1 VPDGVSLLQDPRF
14 RGDDARSEQ
23 GLRDPRFHEDDVV
36 NDSDSG
42 VVVLVSQPVYT
53 SSFPIEI
60 VMSVILQVSNL
71 VKRFGSLTAVNDVSF
86 EIRQGSCFGLL
97 GPNGAGKTTT
107 IEMMEGI
114 KAPDAGSILYQ
125 GQPLGERFRNEA
137 GIMFQTTALQEHITV
152 AEIMLQFSRFYP
164 HTADLGEL
172 ADKFALHEFLNQDT
186 RKLSGGQKQRLLLA
200 MAQINRPKILF
211 LDEPTTGLDPQSRRN
226 LWQQVSTIKQQGA
239 TVLLTTH
246 YMEEAYELC
255 DEIAIMDHGRIIAH
269 DAPDALLAA
278 HFDDVVVQLHA
289 ADIPREI
296 GEREFQATYRDDSA
310 HIVTGDVNKTIERL
324 LHLDIPLDRLRIR
337 ARDLEDLFLELTGK
351 ELRA

>member
-1 VPDGVSLLQDPRF
+1 
-14 RGDDARSEQ
+14 
-23 GLRDPRFHEDDVV
+23 
-36 NDSDSG
+36 
-42 VVVLVSQPVYT
+42 
-53 SSFPIEI
+53 
-60 VMSVILQVSNL
+60 MSVILQVSSL
-71 VKRFGSLTAVNDVSF
+71 VKRFGQLTAVNDVSF
-86 EIRQGSCFGLL
+86 EIREGSCFGLL

-114 KAPDAGSILYQ
+114 KIPDGGTIRYRGEAL
-125 GQPLGERFRNEA
+125 GQQFRNEA
-137 GIMFQTTALQEHITV
+137 GIMFQTTALQEFITV
-152 AEIMLQFSRFYP
+152 REIMVQFSRFYP
-164 HTADLGEL
+164 DTTSIDEL
-172 ADKFALHEFLNQDT
+172 ADRYALHDFLNQDT

-200 MAQINRPKILF
+200 MAMINNPKILF

-226 LWQQVSTIKQQGA
+226 LWQQVQEVREQGA

-278 HFDDVVVQLHA
+278 HFDDVVVQIHA
-289 ADIPREI
+289 DDIPREI
-296 GEREFQATYRDDSA
+296 GEREFQAIYRNGNA
-310 HIVTGDVNKTIERL
+310 HIVTGDVNKTVEHL
-324 LHLDIPLDRLRIR
+324 LQLKIPLDRLRIR

>member
-1 VPDGVSLLQDPRF
+1 
-14 RGDDARSEQ
+14 
-23 GLRDPRFHEDDVV
+23 
-36 NDSDSG
+36 
-42 VVVLVSQPVYT
+42 
-53 SSFPIEI
+53 
-60 VMSVILQVSNL
+60 MSVILQVSSL
-71 VKRFGSLTAVNDVSF
+71 VKRFGQLTAVNDVSF
-86 EIRQGSCFGLL
+86 EIREGCCFGLL

-114 KAPDAGSILYQ
+114 KIPDSGTIRYQ
-125 GQPLGERFRNEA
+125 GGALGSQFRNEA
-137 GIMFQTTALQEHITV
+137 GIMFQTTALQEFITV
-152 AEIMLQFSRFYP
+152 REIMVQFSRFYP
-164 HTADLGEL
+164 DTTGIDEL
-172 ADKFALHEFLNQDT
+172 ADRYALHDFLNQDT

-200 MAQINRPKILF
+200 MALINKPKILF

-226 LWQQVSTIKQQGA
+226 LWRQVQEIREQGA

-278 HFDDVVVQLHA
+278 HFDDVVVQIHA
-289 ADIPREI
+289 ADIPRAI
-296 GEREFQATYRDDSA
+296 GEQEFQAIYRNDNA
-310 HIVTGDVNKTIERL
+310 HIVTGDVNRTIEHLLRL
-324 LHLDIPLDRLRIR
+324 NIPLNRLRIR

>member
-1 VPDGVSLLQDPRF
+1 
-14 RGDDARSEQ
+14 
-23 GLRDPRFHEDDVV
+23 
-36 NDSDSG
+36 
-42 VVVLVSQPVYT
+42 
-53 SSFPIEI
+53 
-60 VMSVILQVSNL
+60 MSVILQVSNL
-71 VKRFGSLTAVNDVSF
+71 VKTFGALTAVDDVSF

-107 IEMMEGI
+107 IELMEGI
-114 KAPDAGSILYQ
+114 KTPDAGTILYR
-125 GQPLGERFRNEA
+125 GRPLGEQFRNEA

-152 AEIMLQFSRFYP
+152 GEIMLQFSRFYP
-164 HTADLGEL
+164 HSASIDDLAERY
-172 ADKFALHEFLNQDT
+172 ALHEFLQRDT

-200 MAQINRPKILF
+200 MAQINQPKILF

-226 LWQQVSTIKQQGA
+226 LWQQVQEIREQGA
-239 TVLLTTH
+239 TILLTTH
-246 YMEEAYELC
+246 YMAEAYELC

-289 ADIPREI
+289 DDIPRDI
-296 GEREFQATYRDDSA
+296 GEAEFCATYRNGSA
-310 HIVTGDVNKTIERL
+310 HIVTGDVNRTIEQL
-324 LHLDIPLDRLRIR
+324 LRFDIPLNRLRVR

>member
-1 VPDGVSLLQDPRF
+1 
-14 RGDDARSEQ
+14 
-23 GLRDPRFHEDDVV
+23 
-36 NDSDSG
+36 
-42 VVVLVSQPVYT
+42 
-53 SSFPIEI
+53 
-60 VMSVILQVSNL
+60 MSIILQVTDL
-71 VKRFGSLTAVNDVSF
+71 VKTFGALTAVDRVGF
-86 EIRQGSCFGLL
+86 EIHEGSCFGLL

-114 KAPDAGSILYQ
+114 KQPDGGTIRYR
-125 GQPLGERFRNEA
+125 GEPLGEQFRNEA
-137 GIMFQTTALQEHITV
+137 GIMFQTTALQEFITV
-152 AEIMLQFSRFYP
+152 REVMRQFSRFYP
-164 HTADLGEL
+164 HSASIADL
-172 ADKFALHEFLNQDT
+172 ADRYALHEFLDQDT

-200 MAQINRPKILF
+200 MALINQPKILF

-226 LWQQVSTIKQQGA
+226 LWDQVQQVKEQGA
-239 TVLLTTH
+239 TILLTTH

-278 HFDDVVVQLHA
+278 HFDDVVVQIHA

-296 GEREFQATYRDDSA
+296 GEREFQAVYRNDSA
-310 HIVTGDVNKTIERL
+310 HILTGDVNKTIEHL
-324 LHLDIPLDRLRIR
+324 LHFDIPLDRLRIR

>member
-1 VPDGVSLLQDPRF
+1 MPSLHIPK
-14 RGDDARSEQ
+14 
-23 GLRDPRFHEDDVV
+23 
-36 NDSDSG
+36 
-42 VVVLVSQPVYT
+42 
-53 SSFPIEI
+53 SSLNHQACLYFGFTHAMIH
-60 VMSVILQVSNL
+60 MSTILQVSSL
-71 VKRFGSLTAVNDVSF
+71 VKRFGQLTAVNDVSF
-86 EIRQGSCFGLL
+86 EIREGSCFGLL

-114 KAPDAGSILYQ
+114 KIPDGGTIRYQ
-125 GQPLGERFRNEA
+125 GEALGQQFRNEA
-137 GIMFQTTALQEHITV
+137 GIMFQSTALQEFITV
-152 AEIMLQFSRFYP
+152 REIMVQFSRFYP
-164 HTADLGEL
+164 HTTSIDEL
-172 ADKFALHEFLNQDT
+172 ADRYALHDFLNQDT

-200 MAQINRPKILF
+200 MALINKPKILF

-226 LWQQVSTIKQQGA
+226 LWQQVQEVREQGA

-278 HFDDVVVQLHA
+278 HFDDVVVQIHA
-289 ADIPREI
+289 ADIPRDI
-296 GEREFQATYRDDSA
+296 GEREFQAIYRNDNA
-310 HIVTGDVNKTIERL
+310 HIVTGDVNKTIEHL
-324 LHLDIPLDRLRIR
+324 LHLNIPLDRLRIR